1 MDFFFLN
8 EQSQN
13 NCVWLLL
20 ILYILD
26 FKVNKPEHR
35 LWPPE
40 DLPGT
45 FEAPQNGHIS
55 RAAFRS
61 SLLEKHLDELAL
73 ARGFICQ

>member
-45 FEAPQNGHIS
+45 FEAPQDEQTHLK
-55 RAAFRS
+55 S
-61 SLLEKHLDELAL
+61 SLQIFSSRKAS
-73 ARGFICQ
+73 G